1 MKTMTKKHIYWIEFA
16 VILGMLIALFVCF
29 SGLASESEAISDQV
43 LRLHILANSDSDE
56 DQALKLKVRDAILEE
71 YDFGMVDDL
80 AEAEQYAYDH
90 LDDITQTAQQ
100 VVYQEGY
107 DYPVHAE
114 LVNMFFDTR
123 EYDDFTMPAGRY
135 DALRITIGDAQ
146 GHNWWCVLYP
156 PLCVP
161 AAELEQELEETLTE
175 DQCDL
180 IEDSPKYDI
189 RFAVIDL
196 WENMKNTLSGQD
208 NE

>member
-1 MKTMTKKHIYWIEFA
+1 
-16 VILGMLIALFVCF
+16 
-29 SGLASESEAISDQV
+29 
-43 LRLHILANSDSDE
+43 
-56 DQALKLKVRDAILEE
+56 
-71 YDFGMVDDL
+71 
-80 AEAEQYAYDH
+80 
-90 LDDITQTAQQ
+90 
-100 VVYQEGY
+100 
-107 DYPVHAE
+107 
-114 LVNMFFDTR
+114 
-123 EYDDFTMPAGRY
+123 MPAGRY

-156 PLCVP
+156 PLCVT
-161 AAELEQELEETLTE
+161 AAEPEQELEETLTE

>member
-1 MKTMTKKHIYWIEFA
+1 M
-16 VILGMLIALFVCF
+16 
-29 SGLASESEAISDQV
+29 

-71 YDFGMVDDL
+71 YDFGMVDNL
-80 AEAEQYAYDH
+80 AEAEQYASDH

-161 AAELEQELEETLTE
+161 AAEPEQELEETLTE
-175 DQCDL
+175 EQCDL
-180 IEDSPKYDI
+180 IEDSPKYDV

-208 NE
+208 NQ